1 MKNQESKRNQAPT
14 RDHED
19 SLMQHLMQ
27 QQAQPSSAAGQ
38 SGGAQTQSHE
48 YSQISTNAPT
58 SSAEPT
64 SASSGGAAGANAA
77 VMRAG
82 TSIPGGASIEM
93 ANPESS
99 AIIANLRS
107 TGNAA
112 AGGFG
117 GNADWESNA
126 APLIENAIAANLNP
140 RTISGSWVETRGIN
154 VRWNWRISFKIGA
167 VREISGG
174 GTGASEFGTG
184 GTGSVGTSSSSA
196 TTDSA
201 SATGG
206 YAQPNSN
213 GNSGGASGSATVG
226 TSTTR
231 TDGTSTSVGLNTV
244 GKTGATTNQVRY
256 EAPVVVETY
265 VSPELD
271 MSGSDYINPFKLGMF
286 GAEAASPMQRLSG
299 EVTTGVVRYFISNGI
314 APSAPAQRRGWL
326 EHELGITEES
336 TRNAERMQELN
347 ALDPA
352 SFSRSG
358 AQPLPGGVTQ
368 AAQAQYGASL
378 GGVNLIHGGQ
388 ADSYAQQMDAAA
400 FTTPNAQGGSD
411 IFVRSSVDLNSA
423 AGQHTLQHEIAHAAQ
438 NKNGQTDQLSGLGG
452 DPFQRHALER
462 DADSKADGAMK
473 QMTQNANLAAN
484 TDPVQGA

>member
-1 MKNQESKRNQAPT
+1 MKNQESKRKEAPM

-19 SLMQHLMQ
+19 NLMQHLMQ
-27 QQAQPSSAAGQ
+27 QQAQPSSTTEGETR
-38 SGGAQTQSHE
+38 GGQTQSHE
-48 YSQISTNAPT
+48 YSQVSTNASPQST
-58 SSAEPT
+58 GNAG
-64 SASSGGAAGANAA
+64 SASRGGASDSNAA

-82 TSIPGGASIEM
+82 ASIPGGASIEM
-93 ANPESS
+93 ANPAAS

-140 RTISGSWVETRGIN
+140 RTIQGSWVETRGIN

-167 VREISGG
+167 AGEIGGG

-184 GTGSVGTSSSSA
+184 GTGSVGTSSSNA

-206 YAQPNSN
+206 VEK
-213 GNSGGASGSATVG
+213 GGASGSATVG
-226 TSTTR
+226 TSNTR
-231 TDGTSTSVGLNTV
+231 TDGTSTSVGLNTA

-256 EAPVVVETY
+256 EAPVIVETY

-271 MSGSDYINPFKLGMF
+271 MSGSDYVNPFKWGMF
-286 GAEAASPMQRLSG
+286 GAEAAAPMQRLSG

-352 SFSRSG
+352 DFSRSG
-358 AQPLPGGVTQ
+358 AQALPAGVTQ

-388 ADSYAQQMDAAA
+388 ADAYAQQMDAAA

-411 IFVRSSVDLNSA
+411 IFVRGSVDLNSA

-438 NKNGQTDQLSGLGG
+438 NNNGQTDQLSGLGG
-452 DPFQRHALER
+452 DPFQRHTLER
-462 DADSKADGAMK
+462 DADQKADGVMK
-473 QMTQNANLAAN
+473 SVTQNATVEAKPA
-484 TDPVQGA
+484 QGI